1 MNYFQNRSKNMKK
14 EFRSLCPIA
23 STLDILGD
31 KWSLIL
37 IRDMLVREK
46 KTFKEFASSE
56 EGIATGILASRLK
69 LLESFGLVTKRKL
82 PDNKKEN
89 IYLLTEKGIDLAP
102 IIIEVTL
109 WGDKY
114 MREYNPKLKA
124 HEELKSDK
132 IAIIKTVQNN
142 YRQVVAQVIG

>member
-1 MNYFQNRSKNMKK
+1 MEKD
-14 EFRSLCPIA
+14 FRSFCPIA

-31 KWSLIL
+31 KWSLVL

-46 KTFKEFASSE
+46 KTFKEFSSSD

-69 LLESFGLVTKRKL
+69 LMESFGLITKRKL

-102 IIIEVTL
+102 IIVEVTL
-109 WGDKY
+109 WGGKH
-114 MREYNPKLKA
+114 MKKYNPKLKT
-124 HEELKSDK
+124 HKGLKTDK
-132 IAIIKTVQNN
+132 NLAIHNLQEN
-142 YRQVVAQVIG
+142 YRQMVTKVTG

>member
-1 MNYFQNRSKNMKK
+1 MKK

-31 KWSLIL
+31 KWSLVL
-37 IRDMLVREK
+37 IRDMLVKEK
-46 KTFKEFASSE
+46 KTFKEFSSSE

-69 LLESFGLVTKRKL
+69 LLESFGLITKRKL

-114 MREYNPKLKA
+114 MRAYNPKLKS
-124 HEELKSDK
+124 HKGLKTDK
-132 IAIIKTVQNN
+132 TSIINTLQEN
-142 YRQVVAQVIG
+142 YRQVVANITG

>member
-1 MNYFQNRSKNMKK
+1 MKK

-23 STLDILGD
+23 STLDVLGD
-31 KWSLIL
+31 KWSLVL

-46 KTFKEFASSE
+46 KTFKAFSASE

-69 LLESFGLVTKRKL
+69 LLESFGLITKRKL

-102 IIIEVTL
+102 VVVEVTL

-114 MREYNPKLKA
+114 MRAYNPKLKA
-124 HEELKSDK
+124 YGNLKTDK
-132 IAIIKTVQNN
+132 ASIINTLQEN
-142 YRQVVAQVIG
+142 YRQMVAKVIV